1 MWHAARRGARLAAS
15 NASTASAARALRGE
29 AASRAT
35 GVASSWPAGASDA
48 SALAR
53 RLDRPSPSGFAS
65 AAHAAVAARGASGP
79 RAPPLALRAAR
90 ALLHASP
97 ASAGDERDKKY
108 TGRPDGKDGKD
119 KTRKRDGEKGGKG
132 ERGSSA
138 VSASRLDAN
147 VASDAANDDRVL
159 SELLAGAKAVAV
171 REHLDALSTPDA
183 ADREPGTKP
192 TTHLTRAAFD
202 ALLAEHGYN
211 DAASR
216 ADATRAFRDAGAVV
230 VLGDLVYLDG
240 AQVTK
245 DILRALPAV
254 PGAVYGLDPET
265 LAELE
270 SEMAAIQVDV
280 DAAAARAA
288 RRSNA
293 IVFGGLVLLCAQLAT
308 FVRLTY
314 VELSWDVMEPI
325 SYFVGVFNA
334 ILLYVYFM
342 VNQRDFSFDDWSTRM
357 RAHFRRRNIERARVD
372 AARYAALARRLGKKR
387 GG

>member
-202 ALLAEHGYN
+202 ALLAEHGYA

>member
-171 REHLDALSTPDA
+171 REHLEALSLPDA
-183 ADREPGTKP
+183 EDREPGTKP

>member
-53 RLDRPSPSGFAS
+53 RLDWPSPSGFAS

>member
-1 MWHAARRGARLAAS
+1 M
-15 NASTASAARALRGE
+15 
-29 AASRAT
+29 
-35 GVASSWPAGASDA
+35 
-48 SALAR
+48 
-53 RLDRPSPSGFAS
+53 
-65 AAHAAVAARGASGP
+65 P

>member
-53 RLDRPSPSGFAS
+53 RLDWPSPSGFAS

-119 KTRKRDGEKGGKG
+119 GKDHKTRKRDGEKGEKG
-132 ERGSSA
+132 EKGSSRGQ
-138 VSASRLDAN
+138 SDAN
-147 VASDAANDDRVL
+147 VASDAHTNDDRVL

-171 REHLDALSTPDA
+171 REHLEALSSPDP

-192 TTHLTRAAFD
+192 VTHLTRAAFD
-202 ALLAEHGYN
+202 ALLAEHGYA
-211 DAASR
+211 DAA
-216 ADATRAFRDAGAVV
+216 RAFRDAGAVV

-240 AQVTK
+240 AQVTR
-245 DILRALPAV
+245 DVLHALPAV

-342 VNQRDFSFDDWSTRM
+342 VNQRDFSFDDWSKRM

-372 AARYAALARRLGKKR
+372 AARYAALARRLGKK
-387 GG
+387 